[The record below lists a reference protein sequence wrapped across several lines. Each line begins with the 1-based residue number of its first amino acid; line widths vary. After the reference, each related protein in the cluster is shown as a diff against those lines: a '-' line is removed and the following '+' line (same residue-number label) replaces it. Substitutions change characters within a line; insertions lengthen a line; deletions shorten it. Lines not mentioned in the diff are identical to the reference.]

1 MYYSFWLVVIQ
12 SYESEADNEYVI
24 RGNSVVMKC
33 EIPSYVADFVFVD
46 LWLDSEGRN
55 YYPNNAEET
64 GTWPDFF
71 ALVLSGPSKHPL
83 PISFSFYLTQFTLI
97 SPSCPPVL
105 PDTGHR
111 WVRAAWQLCHIKVPG
126 AFVCGRFHR
135 CRGLDWRGGRWDS
148 EAPSRRLH
156 W

>member
-1 MYYSFWLVVIQ
+1 MVIQ

-55 YYPNNAEET
+55 YYPNNAAET
-64 GTWPDFF
+64 GTWPGFF
-71 ALVLSGPSKHPL
+71 AVALSGSSIAIQKPIPVHFGYYFTKFAL
-83 PISFSFYLTQFTLI
+83 ISF
-97 SPSCPPVL
+97 SCPPVL

-111 WVRAAWQLCHIKVPG
+111 
-126 AFVCGRFHR
+126 
-135 CRGLDWRGGRWDS
+135 
-148 EAPSRRLH
+148 
-156 W
+156 